1 MSFAHDA
8 GLFVH
13 QIDLASDRAL
23 LVAMNEADYRAASF
37 LDNRLL
43 QPQPGAAGSA
53 PTQRPMQWAGWNDL
67 AAQTAGAASAAEI
80 RSDAQFIFHIGH
92 VGSTL
97 IARLLGDAADTLAL
111 REPQIL
117 RQFAELKGLRGLPHS
132 PWPPE
137 VFDRRLNLARQW
149 LSRTFRP
156 DQRAL
161 IKATS
166 FASEI
171 APDLLSG
178 GRKAVFLM
186 LSPQRYLQTIL
197 AGENSRAELAVL
209 SGPRLERLHRRL
221 KSAPFRLWELDE
233 AQRAA
238 LSWAC
243 EMTAL
248 ECAGGENVQWIDF
261 DAFLARPAEMFA
273 EIAAFLNIALP
284 PQQAEALVAGPIMQQ
299 YSKAPE
305 HGYSPQL
312 REEVLAGAAADYR
325 QEIRTALD
333 WLDGAARDHT
343 AIARALTRAGKG

>member
-1 MSFAHDA
+1 MSFALDA

-23 LVAMNEADYRAASF
+23 LVAMSEADYRAASF

-43 QPQPGAAGSA
+43 QPQPGTAGA
-53 PTQRPMQWAGWNDL
+53 QPIQRPMQWAGWSDL
-67 AAQTAGAASAAEI
+67 AAQTAAAPAGET
-80 RSDAQFIFHIGH
+80 RNDAQFIFHIGH

-97 IARLLGDAADTLAL
+97 IARLLGEASDTLAL

-117 RQFAELKGLRGLPHS
+117 RQFAELKGQRGLPHS
-132 PWPPE
+132 PWSPE
-137 VFDRRLNLARQW
+137 DFDRRLNLARQW
-149 LSRTFRP
+149 LARTFRP

-171 APDLLSG
+171 APDLLA
-178 GRKAVFLM
+178 GRHKAVFLM
-186 LSPQRYLQTIL
+186 LSPERYLQTIL

-221 KSAPFRLWELDE
+221 DSAPFKLWELGE

-248 ECAGGENVQWIDF
+248 ESAASDNVRWVDF
-261 DAFLARPAEMFA
+261 DAFLAQPAEMLA
-273 EIAAFLNIALP
+273 EIAAFLNIAMP
-284 PQQAEALVAGPIMQQ
+284 AQQAQALVAGPIMQQ

-325 QEIRTALD
+325 QEIHAALE
-333 WLDGAARDHT
+333 WLDAAARDHA
-343 AIARALTRAGKG
+343 AIERALTRAKKG